1 MASMPH
7 ARLDLHDPC
16 RDLTHRGAV
25 WRCEVDESAD
35 ESVWKMRSK
44 LDWCYLML
52 DSPKIFSNL
61 WSSFFTVSTKNTQ
74 MGFWIMSRWWQN
86 SVGLVGLDV
95 QNANMDLFKQRWK
108 WLSINKVDLES
119 PFLILQCFFLCH
131 WKSAEW
137 LLVWSPIR
145 SIRIWM
151 DCTPAS
157 GYKSSA
163 DMATQPSSKA
173 VLCCSLLSLCLF
185 W

>member
-108 WLSINKVDLES
+108 WLSINKAHLES
-119 PFLILQCFFLCH
+119 PFLILQCFFMPLEIC
-131 WKSAEW
+131 W
-137 LLVWSPIR
+137 V
-145 SIRIWM
+145 
-151 DCTPAS
+151 AS
-157 GYKSSA
+157 GLIPYQIYQ
-163 DMATQPSSKA
+163 DLNGLYP
-173 VLCCSLLSLCLF
+173 CLRVQIF
-185 W
+185 RRHGDAAII